1 LLFAAANIFPIV
13 TGGTRLLNAL
23 LFAPWGGRTVPDKP
37 RLREQARDAIRARKM
52 PTRSYDRMFGGPG
65 SEQPCAVCG
74 KTLPG
79 AEVEIELEFNRHGAT
94 PGIER
99 FHLHRLCYA
108 AWEFERSE
116 VG

>member
-1 LLFAAANIFPIV
+1 
-13 TGGTRLLNAL
+13 
-23 LFAPWGGRTVPDKP
+23 VPDKP

-52 PTRSYDRMFGGPG
+52 PTRSYDRMFSGPG
-65 SEQPCAVCG
+65 SEEPCAVCG
-74 KTLPG
+74 KTLPR

-99 FHLHRLCYA
+99 FHLHHLCYA
-108 AWEFERSE
+108 AWEFERSK